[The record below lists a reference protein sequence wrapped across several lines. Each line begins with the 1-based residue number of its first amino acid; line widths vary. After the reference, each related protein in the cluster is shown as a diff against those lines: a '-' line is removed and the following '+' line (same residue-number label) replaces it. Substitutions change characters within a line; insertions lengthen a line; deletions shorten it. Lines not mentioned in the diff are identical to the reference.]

1 MPPISDAELERI
13 AGDIESDRVERKET
27 FTDRDKAAQ
36 AVCAFAN
43 DLPGYELPGYLLI
56 GVTDQGLPSGLAI
69 TDELLLSL
77 GGLREDGNILPLPSI
92 NVSKRVLDGIEI
104 ALVEVVPSTT
114 PPVRYKGVV
123 WIRVGPRRAMATPE
137 EEARLAERR
146 RSADLPFDARPLQS
160 ASLEDLD
167 LDLFAQTYLP
177 AALAPEVLDA
187 NDRSV
192 EHQLAALRFATLDAT
207 PTAAG
212 VISVG
217 REPSLF
223 VPGAYVQFLRID
235 GQGLSDQILASHRI
249 VGPLP
254 DLFRELDELLRINIR
269 TAVDLKS
276 GPVESRQADYPLVAL
291 QQLTRNAIMHRNYE
305 TSTAPVR
312 VTWFSDRIEIQ
323 NPGGPYG
330 QVTVENF
337 GIPGVTDYRNPT
349 IAEAMRQLGYVQRF
363 GVGIA
368 TARRELDQN
377 GNPPPD
383 FRLEATY
390 VAVIIGSA

>member
-1 MPPISDAELERI
+1 MPSR
-13 AGDIESDRVERKET
+13 
-27 FTDRDKAAQ
+27 
-36 AVCAFAN
+36 
-43 DLPGYELPGYLLI
+43 LP
-56 GVTDQGLPSGLAI
+56 I

-77 GGLREDGNILPLPSI
+77 GGLREDGNILPLPSL
-92 NVSKRVLDGIEI
+92 NVSKRVLDGIEV
-104 ALVEVVPSTT
+104 ALVEVMPSTT

-123 WIRVGPRRAMATPE
+123 WIRVGPRRAKASPE

-146 RSADLPFDARPLQS
+146 RGADLPFDARGLDS

-167 LDLFAQTYLP
+167 LDLFQRTYLP
-177 AALAPEVLDA
+177 AALAADVLSA
-187 NDRSV
+187 NNRSIA
-192 EHQLAALRFATLDAT
+192 HQLAALRFATLDGT
-207 PTAAG
+207 PTTAG
-212 VISVG
+212 MITVG

-235 GQGLSDQILASHRI
+235 GRGLADQVLASHRI
-249 VGPLP
+249 IGPLP

-269 TAVDLKS
+269 TAVDLTS
-276 GPVESRQADYPLVAL
+276 GPVENRYADYPLVAL
-291 QQLTRNAIMHRNYE
+291 QQLTRNAIMHRTYE

-330 QVTVENF
+330 QVTLENF
-337 GIPGVTDYRNPT
+337 GTPGVTDYRNPT
-349 IAEAMRQLGYVQRF
+349 VAEAMRQLGYVQRF

-368 TARRELDQN
+368 TARSELAQN
-377 GNPPPD
+377 GNPAPD
-383 FRLEATY
+383 FRLEPTY